1 MQLNCRGRLSLS
13 CCALVLVLTIAGCT
27 SPVSRAPEKTPIATN
42 TMPEVEKVEQSPE
55 SLLLRAEQMGPDADQ
70 KQVNRVLL
78 DAATAY
84 LQREQPA
91 RAQHI
96 LLSLISQPLDAPERQ
111 RAKTLI
117 AQSYIDDPAAD
128 TDQLINLLTPLADD
142 SQVKRHQLTLLT
154 HLYDRQQNY
163 LDAAASY
170 IQIMP
175 DERHAV
181 ERIWQW
187 VNNVPASE
195 IKNSAARYN
204 DLQPYFALH
213 NLIEEN
219 GLNTA
224 QFKRALNRFTRV
236 YRGSSL
242 VTYLPEDII
251 KAADLRRTNIQQATV
266 MLPLSGRYKTTGM
279 AVKDGILAA
288 YYDQLARAG
297 SDSVPQLTFVDT
309 NGKTGEELISA
320 IGDTQW
326 VIGPLLKETL
336 DLMLPALPGDI
347 HLLALNR
354 PDDTSPVTISTID
367 SPLIPKEFAVPAAAP
382 LPATWFALAPEDEAY
397 QLADH
402 IAQKGY
408 RSPIVVAANSSVYQR
423 LLEAFEAR
431 WQRHHSNADKPH
443 ALNIVTFDDS
453 GSLKDGITD
462 ALGVAQ
468 SKSRIDQIR
477 YMVNEKLHNVTRNRR
492 DIDAIVVF
500 ASPEQTEL
508 LNPMVEASLSPFD
521 GKTVP
526 VYTTSRSMEYDS
538 GKNQWR
544 DLQNVRF
551 IDMPWM
557 LPQNRWPEFTRTAN
571 SLWPERST
579 AFSRLFAFGVD
590 AYQMLPNIQQMALL
604 PQVSLE
610 GLTGKLSVDEEG
622 RVIRTLPQARI
633 NNQQIIPVTGE

>member
-1 MQLNCRGRLSLS
+1 MQLNSQGRLSLS
-13 CCALVLVLTIAGCT
+13 CCALVLVLSIAGCT
-27 SPVSRAPEKTPIATN
+27 SPATRAPEKPIATD
-42 TMPEVEKVEQSPE
+42 TMPVIEKVEQSPE
-55 SLLLRAEQMGPDADQ
+55 SLLLRAQQMEPDADPN
-70 KQVNRVLL
+70 QVTRVLL

-91 RAQHI
+91 QAQHI
-96 LLSLISQPLDAPERQ
+96 LLSLISQPLDTPEKR
-111 RAKTLI
+111 RAETLI
-117 AQSYIDDPAAD
+117 AQSYMDDPSADTEQLIDLLMPLAAD
-128 TDQLINLLTPLADD
+128 V
-142 SQVKRHQLTLLT
+142 QVKNHQLTLLT
-154 HLYDRQQNY
+154 HLYERQQNY
-163 LDAAASY
+163 LTAAASY
-170 IQIMP
+170 AQIMT
-175 DERHAV
+175 DDADSV
-181 ERIWQW
+181 ERVWQW
-187 VNNVPASE
+187 VNKVPASE
-195 IKNSAARYN
+195 IKQQSAQYSN
-204 DLQPYFALH
+204 LQPYVALY
-213 NLIEEN
+213 NLVAEH

-224 QFKRALNRFTRV
+224 QFNRELKRFSRV
-236 YRGSSL
+236 YRGTPL
-242 VTYLPEDII
+242 VTHLPEPIVQ
-251 KAADLRRTNIQQATV
+251 AAELRRRDVQKATV
-266 MLPLSGRYKTTGM
+266 MLPLSGRYKATGM

-288 YYDQLARAG
+288 YYDQLSRNG
-297 SDSVPQLTFVDT
+297 SASAPHLTFIDT
-309 NGKTGEELISA
+309 NGKSGEELINA

-326 VIGPLLKETL
+326 IIGPLLKETL
-336 DLMLPALPGDI
+336 DLMLPTLPRNI
-347 HLLALNR
+347 NLLALNR
-354 PDDTSPVTISTID
+354 PDDASPVTISTID
-367 SPLIPKEFAVPAAAP
+367 SPLIPEEFAVPAAEP
-382 LPATWFALAPEDEAY
+382 LSATWFALAPEDEAY

-408 RSPIVVAANSSVYQR
+408 RSPIVVAANSTIYQR
-423 LLEAFEAR
+423 LLDAFESR
-431 WQRHHSNADKPH
+431 WQRHHSDNEKSRT
-443 ALNIVTFDDS
+443 LNIVTFDDS

-571 SLWPERST
+571 TLWPDRST
-579 AFSRLFAFGVD
+579 AFSRFFAFGVD
-590 AYQMLPNIQQMALL
+590 AYQMLPNVEQMALL

-610 GLTGKLSVDEEG
+610 GLTGKLFVDEAG